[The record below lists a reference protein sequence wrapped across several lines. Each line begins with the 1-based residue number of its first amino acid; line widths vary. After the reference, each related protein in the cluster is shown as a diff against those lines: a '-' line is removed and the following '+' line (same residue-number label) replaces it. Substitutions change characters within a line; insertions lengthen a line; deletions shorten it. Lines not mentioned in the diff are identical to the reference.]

1 MSPFFCLENVVFY
14 SKSQFQLNAFT
25 VNYEYCYHVS
35 VSDTTNMLIESHIE
49 SSNSWVINRI
59 QFNFE
64 KRD

>member
-1 MSPFFCLENVVFY
+1 MFY